1 MKIVENTPDRL
12 ILGNTPWLLGLS
24 MIAVILIFVGLGL
37 NLVISGEILPGVMFA
52 VVGGGL
58 GGLAFVGFVRRTQL
72 VLDAPG
78 DTVTLRSRSM
88 LGYKLREFRL
98 SEVDSASTVKAAE
111 FTSAWSILAVVVLVM
126 WFTAT
131 EAPMATAP
139 TLLPLL
145 AVDTATA
152 PEPASALTL
161 LSSRAFT
168 ETAPPAAFTIW
179 TPEGLV
185 ILASVVAKM

>member
-98 SEVDSASTVKAAE
+98 SEVDSAFAE
-111 FTSAWSILAVVVLVM
+111 APSDSDTKGVYRPVLLLKSAERVPILLAFTSGRGARV
-126 WFTAT
+126 
-131 EAPMATAP
+131 
-139 TLLPLL
+139 
-145 AVDTATA
+145 
-152 PEPASALTL
+152 
-161 LSSRAFT
+161 
-168 ETAPPAAFTIW
+168 AAQAINDW
-179 TPEGLV
+179 MSVNGHDGLRRQV
-185 ILASVVAKM
+185 